1 MLLLPII
8 CLLSPPG
15 LSGFARILSSMGLSR
30 PSAEYRVQADCAII
44 HRTPSGMKASQRS
57 GSAGIMNLFR
67 RAVVAREPGSEFN
80 WIFEAKLSSRTSA
93 AA

>member
-1 MLLLPII
+1 
-8 CLLSPPG
+8 
-15 LSGFARILSSMGLSR
+15 
-30 PSAEYRVQADCAII
+30 
-44 HRTPSGMKASQRS
+44 MKASQQS